1 MTRER
6 KAAKLQAMAER
17 LMGIQARGCYR
28 QLTPQERAEYD
39 ELYARYQ
46 RLSALF
52 KAQYQS

>member
-28 QLTPQERAEYD
+28 QLTAEDEAEYN
-39 ELYARYQ
+39 ELLARYR
-46 RLSALF
+46 RLSALLREG
-52 KAQYQS
+52 K